1 MVLFFDGLDLDR
13 SACFLVEEVEFED
26 LSFLRSDPALVEE
39 VEFEGLSFLRSDP
52 ALVVLEDDLVELSL
66 EEVVLGS
73 LVWFLVDEEIGLMTL
88 VWFFF
93 VPDVDDGDVTESVSF
108 FFLRGGGLVS
118 STSSL
123 ISRSFTNS
131 LLTRKCRSKDCVCC
145 SSSSKEVS
153 DEAKVAKKEEQE
165 KRRSNKSTF
174 LKHKY
179 LSGAIISLCEERSQA
194 CQYIEKKR
202 GETEREALVTV
213 CLCVYIYECLRVNQR
228 EKMETREF
236 TSSVVF

>member
-1 MVLFFDGLDLDR
+1 MVLFFDEVDLDR
-13 SACFLVEEVEFED
+13 SAGF
-26 LSFLRSDPALVEE
+26 LVEE

-66 EEVVLGS
+66 EEVVLAS

-145 SSSSKEVS
+145 SSSSTEVS

-179 LSGAIISLCEERSQA
+179 LSGAIISLCEERSQT
-194 CQYIEKKR
+194 CQYIEKKEGR
-202 GETEREALVTV
+202 DRERSISDSVLM
-213 CLCVYIYECLRVNQR
+213 CIYI
-228 EKMETREF
+228 
-236 TSSVVF
+236 